1 MLKIGA
7 SSVGA
12 GEKEG
17 RQNVQ
22 EGRRFGRDLVPPP
35 LSLEEYPPNAKKVL
49 KKGEK
54 EKKKAKVWVREK
66 KVSQRG
72 QREKTRGIEKN
83 GENREK

>member
-35 LSLEEYPPNAKKVL
+35 FKILGTPLCI
-49 KKGEK
+49 
-54 EKKKAKVWVREK
+54 
-66 KVSQRG
+66 VS
-72 QREKTRGIEKN
+72 
-83 GENREK
+83 